1 MRRIT
6 AFVSI
11 MAALAAPATA
21 QEESG
26 PDMTCGEFLALDGDA
41 QVAAMLV
48 LRADEDGAEISVEEE
63 AEDAAV
69 VTNATEAG
77 AMGGADGA
85 RPTVPDMA
93 ITPESRQRAEGMRT
107 ACLGM
112 DDMPALDALMAA
124 HADYDP
130 VFETEL
136 PTE

>member
-6 AFVSI
+6 TIVSI
-11 MAALAAPATA
+11 MAALGVPAAA
-21 QEESG
+21 QEG
-26 PDMTCGEFLALDGDA
+26 GAGMTCGQFLALDGDA
-41 QVAAMLV
+41 QVAAMLD
-48 LRADEDGAEISVEEE
+48 LRADEDGAEISAEEE
-63 AEDAAV
+63 AADAAV

-77 AMGGADGA
+77 AMSGADGA
-85 RPTVPDMA
+85 EATVPDMA

-130 VFETEL
+130 VFETE
-136 PTE
+136 PQTE